1 LARSDYQRCKNRG
14 NNQSALVFNAKAPAA
29 AGTPDLKIGSE
40 CALYVMA
47 KLRKWLPKR
56 AFVGFLPWREP

>member
-1 LARSDYQRCKNRG
+1 LAL
-14 NNQSALVFNAKAPAA
+14 ALSPAPGA
-29 AGTPDLKIGSE
+29 AGTRDLKIGSE

-56 AFVGFLPWREP
+56 ASAPFSPRLKP